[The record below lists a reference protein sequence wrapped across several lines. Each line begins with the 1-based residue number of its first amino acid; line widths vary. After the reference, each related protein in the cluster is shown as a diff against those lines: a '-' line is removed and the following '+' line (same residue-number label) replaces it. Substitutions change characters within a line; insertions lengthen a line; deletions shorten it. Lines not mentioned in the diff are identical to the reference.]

1 MSTVSTWDVSGVS
14 DFDGERYFIDSFDTK
29 EQAEAFAAD
38 GVIGV
43 GSLKVG
49 YSDFEVDYETREYD
63 EDFEDD
69 GYAERR
75 YFDQLDNYYDIRGFG
90 GDLEW

>member
-29 EQAEAFAAD
+29 EQAEAFATGDSAY
-38 GVIGV
+38 
-43 GSLKVG
+43 LKGG
-49 YSDFEVDYETREYD
+49 YSDFEVNQETRTYED
-63 EDFEDD
+63 DFEDDD

-75 YFDQLDNYYDIRGFG
+75 YFDQLDNSYDIRGFG
-90 GDLEW
+90 DDPEW